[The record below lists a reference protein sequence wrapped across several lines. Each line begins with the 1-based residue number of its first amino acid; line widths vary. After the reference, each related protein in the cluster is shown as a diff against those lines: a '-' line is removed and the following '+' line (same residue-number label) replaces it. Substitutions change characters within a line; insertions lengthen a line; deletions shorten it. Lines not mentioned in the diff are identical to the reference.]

1 MATASTKTSHFEA
14 VGRLGKNW
22 VGPSLFD
29 DTFLVNKETPTEKHP
44 TSSRNAQCI
53 ATKDESH
60 AMETLDG
67 APVTV
72 EELAA
77 AEAAKAAEQ
86 ASRRAKSVP
95 LLRPRAL
102 RWREIA

>member
-53 ATKDESH
+53 VTKLQDSKATPEATS
-60 AMETLDG
+60 
-67 APVTV
+67 PVTF
-72 EELAA
+72 
-77 AEAAKAAEQ
+77 
-86 ASRRAKSVP
+86 R
-95 LLRPRAL
+95 
-102 RWREIA
+102 